1 MIAPSRMTM
10 SSQQYRKFYFL
21 GLIAFM
27 LSTSLNSAAHESD
40 KHSASAT
47 YLANEGVMIS
57 SGDTKVLFDPFFH
70 NDYGTYQLVPE
81 TILAAIKQNK
91 APYNNIDMVFIS
103 HAHGDHFAAQD
114 MLDYMLAYPDVKL
127 IAPQQAVDEMKKLD
141 SFESQEAELNAR
153 ITAINL
159 NYKDKPLSFKVD
171 KVNVD
176 AVRIPHA
183 GWPGRADVSNI
194 VFRVTLPT
202 TLPVKATLTSPIT
215 DEALFKENASST
227 YIHMGDADPNDSHFR
242 PLSAYWQAQE
252 TDIAF
257 PPYWFFLSREGNYI
271 LDYRINAKRSIGV
284 HVPLKIPAQ
293 LIQTQKPYFSV
304 PGETVSVIPAT
315 APNLP
320 ENSKD

>member
-1 MIAPSRMTM
+1 M

-176 AVRIPHA
+176 
-183 GWPGRADVSNI
+183 
-194 VFRVTLPT
+194 
-202 TLPVKATLTSPIT
+202 
-215 DEALFKENASST
+215 
-227 YIHMGDADPNDSHFR
+227 DADPNDSHFR